1 MGENEKK
8 RLFLVFFAKNIWF
21 FAKIPLPL
29 HPKSCNCLYFD
40 SIQKCSFMF
49 FIGLLAQLVRATDS

>member
-29 HPKSCNCLYFD
+29 HPKSCNCHYFD
-40 SIQKCSFMF
+40 SIK
-49 FIGLLAQLVRATDS
+49 